1 MLTARS
7 RKTSELPLPL
17 NLTFEGGV
25 DCTLRPPYA
34 FTPLRLS
41 RKSSQ
46 LRHLSVKHQHVQLI
60 LLRPYQTTCLQRSTL
75 RSFRPPT
82 TLHLLSSLGQCSPSQ
97 RLQKPP
103 PPSSPYLRPQPTSLL
118 LLPPRIPTPRPPHPP
133 HLQRL
138 RLRPRSHNLRL
149 RQRNSRL
156 LRNRKPGHHLQ
167 RKTPHAHLPRS
178 PQPATATSPR
188 RHRLIPFLFPFNRPR
203 TARPNAEYGFY
214 IPAKLHAPIH

>member
-7 RKTSELPLPL
+7 RKTSALPLPL

-25 DCTLRPPYA
+25 DCTPRAL
-34 FTPLRLS
+34 TPLRLS

-46 LRHLSVKHQHVQLI
+46 LRHLSVKDQYVQLI

-75 RSFRPPT
+75 RSFHRPT
-82 TLHLLSSLGQCSPSQ
+82 TLHLPSSLGQCSPSQ

-118 LLPPRIPTPRPPHPP
+118 LAPRTPTPRPPHPP

-138 RLRPRSHNLRL
+138 RLRPRSHNPRL

-156 LRNRKPGHHLQ
+156 LRHRKPSHQLQ
-167 RKTPHAHLPRS
+167 RKTPHAHLPRP
-178 PQPATATSPR
+178 PQPATATSPC
-188 RHRLIPFLFPFNRPR
+188 RHRLITFLFPFNRPR
-203 TARPNAEYGFY
+203 TARPSAEYGFY
-214 IPAKLHAPIH
+214 IPTKLHAPVH